1 MPRGIGYGELSDGS
15 GNPTPRAM
23 QVARQFFQPPKT
35 LPAQASPTARSRA
48 FGQQGAEKRKQP
60 QVTDRLTTRDSIP
73 LSQTSQSFLGMPDV
87 LSFSQT
93 PVGKAML
100 NRVLARRSQRGV

>member
-1 MPRGIGYGELSDGS
+1 MPRGIGYGEMSDGS

-23 QVARQFFQPPKT
+23 QVARQFFQPPRPA
-35 LPAQASPTARSRA
+35 PAQ
-48 FGQQGAEKRKQP
+48 RKQP
-60 QVTDRLTTRDSIP
+60 QVKDRLTTLDSTP

>member
-1 MPRGIGYGELSDGS
+1 MLDQWGG
-15 GNPTPRAM
+15 PTPRSM
-23 QVARQFFQPPKT
+23 QVARQFFQPPRT
-35 LPAQASPTARSRA
+35 LPTQASPVARSRA

-60 QVTDRLTTRDSIP
+60 QVKDRLTTLDSIP
-73 LSQTSQSFLGMPDV
+73 LSQTSQNFLGMPDV

-100 NRVLARRSQRGV
+100 NRVLARRSQRGA